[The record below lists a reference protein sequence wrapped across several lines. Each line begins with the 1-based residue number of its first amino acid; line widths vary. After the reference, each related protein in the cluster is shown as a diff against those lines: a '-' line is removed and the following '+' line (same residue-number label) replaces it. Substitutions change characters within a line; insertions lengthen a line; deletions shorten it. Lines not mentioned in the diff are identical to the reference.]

1 MATPLLWRN
10 SLRYLLRHPL
20 LIGLSVLGVALG
32 VAVVVA
38 IDLANTSARE
48 AFSLSAETV
57 TGKATHQVI
66 GAGEGLDEAVYRD
79 LRVGLGL
86 RDTAPVVEGFARAPA
101 YPGRTFQ
108 VLGIDPLADALFRSY
123 TAGVGAGLDL
133 SLFITQP
140 QTGLMARPTAEAL
153 GSTLR

>member
-1 MATPLLWRN
+1 MATPILWRN

-57 TGKATHQVI
+57 TGKATHQII
-66 GAGEGLDEAVYRD
+66 GAGDGLDEAFYRD
-79 LRVGLGL
+79 LRVGMGI
-86 RDTAPVVEGFARAPA
+86 REAAPVVEGFARAPA
-101 YPGRTFQ
+101 
-108 VLGIDPLADALFRSY
+108 
-123 TAGVGAGLDL
+123 L
-133 SLFITQP
+133 SLIHI
-140 QTGLMARPTAEAL
+140 
-153 GSTLR
+153 